1 MKIAITGGSGFI
13 GRKLVARHL
22 MQGHEVR
29 ILSRR
34 ATSIEADHQEL
45 VKWYQGDLLTFEMLA
60 SFVDGVDVV
69 YHCAGEIRNESRMKL
84 LHVDGTQRL
93 IQAATGR
100 IGRWVQLSSV
110 GAYGKVKEGTITEKN
125 ELKPSGEYEITKV
138 FSDALVSAAYQDG
151 AFECVVLRP
160 SNVYGSDMSNK
171 SLYGLINMIRHGL
184 FFFIGEPGAAA
195 NYIHV
200 DNVVEALVCCS
211 THAKASGQVY
221 NLSDHRTIEEFVA
234 TISTTLGKSTPRL
247 RLPEW
252 PIRQSAKLL
261 GNIKAFPL
269 TLARIDALTGRA
281 IYSTNKIEQQLNYRH
296 IVTMEAGLVELTEFW
311 QHRFRE

>member
-1 MKIAITGGSGFI
+1 MKVAITGGSGFI

-22 MQGHEVR
+22 SLGNEVR

-34 ATSIEADHQEL
+34 ATSSEADLGGL
-45 VKWYQGDLLTFEMLA
+45 VKWYQGDLLTIEKLA

-69 YHCAGEIRNESRMKL
+69 YHCAGEIRNENRMRL
-84 LHVDGTQRL
+84 LHVDGSQRL
-93 IQAATGR
+93 IQAAAGR

-110 GAYGKVKEGTITEKN
+110 GAYGKVQEGTITEKT
-125 ELKPSGEYEITKV
+125 ELKPFGEYEITKV
-138 FSDALVSAAYQDG
+138 DSDALVSSASQDG

-160 SNVYGSDMSNK
+160 SNVYGPDMSNL
-171 SLYGLINMIRHGL
+171 SLYGLISMIQRGL
-184 FFFIGEPGAAA
+184 FFFIGKPGSSA

-200 DNVVEALVCCS
+200 DNVVEALVRCS

-221 NLSDHRTIEEFVA
+221 NLSDYRTIEEFVA
-234 TISTTLGKSTPRL
+234 IISTSLGKTMPRL

-261 GNIKAFPL
+261 GNIKTFPL
-269 TLARIDALTGRA
+269 TAARVDALSGRA
-281 IYSTNKIEQQLNYRH
+281 IYSTNKIEQELNYRH
-296 IVTMEAGLVELTEFW
+296 IVTMEAGLIELTEFW
-311 QHRFRE
+311 QRCFRG

>member
-1 MKIAITGGSGFI
+1 MIVAITGGTGFI

-22 MQGHEVR
+22 AQGDEVR
-29 ILSRR
+29 VLTRR
-34 ATSIEADHQEL
+34 ASGAEIEL
-45 VKWYQGDLLTFEMLA
+45 LGSVKLCHGDLTSENLQ
-60 SFVDGVDVV
+60 SFVDDVDIL
-69 YHCAGEIRNESRMKL
+69 YHCAGEIRDESRMKSV
-84 LHVDGTQRL
+84 HTDGTQRL
-93 IQAATGR
+93 IEAATGR
-100 IGRWVQLSSV
+100 VGRWVQLSSV
-110 GAYGKVKEGTITEKN
+110 GAYGKIRAGIVTEQTK
-125 ELKPSGEYEITKV
+125 LQPLGMYESTKV
-138 FSDALVSAAYQDG
+138 HSDYLVTRAARRG

-160 SNVYGSDMSNK
+160 SNVYGLYMSNQ

-234 TISTTLGKSTPRL
+234 IISTTLGKSKPRL

-261 GNIKAFPL
+261 GNIKIFPL

-281 IYSTNKIEQQLNYRH
+281 IYSTNKIEQELSYRH

-311 QHRFRE
+311 QQRFRE